1 MYRGHKVTEES
12 GFSLVEVVAALVI
25 FSIVTLSLTAFF
37 INSMD
42 YAKGNQNKTVMVNLA
57 RNALVYLEKQPF
69 DEIKE
74 YFIPVDSTI
83 EGEDEITC
91 ELTTGCPPKVSKLV
105 SDATVFNEILN
116 PLVNDVRFKLTIE
129 YQRDLHE
136 SDTMLGSSEQE
147 DINMAQLLIPIKVIV
162 EREDGRSGARNRTE
176 VEGYI
181 TNERIRE

>member
-57 RNALVYLEKQPF
+57 RNALVYMEKQKF
-69 DEIKE
+69 DKIET
-74 YFIPVDSTI
+74 YFITD
-83 EGEDEITC
+83 GNEDITC
-91 ELTTGCPPKVSKLV
+91 DLTTGCTPKVSKLV
-105 SDATVFNEILN
+105 SNASVFNEILN

-136 SDTMLGSSEQE
+136 SNTMLGSSEQE
-147 DINMAQLLIPIKVIV
+147 DINMAQLLIPVKVIV

-181 TNERIRE
+181 TSERIRE

>member
-69 DEIKE
+69 DEIKK
-74 YFIPVDSTI
+74 YFITDGKYDI
-83 EGEDEITC
+83 KCD
-91 ELTTGCPPKVSKLV
+91 LTTGCPPEVSKLV
-105 SDATVFNEILN
+105 SNASVFNEILN

-129 YQRDLHE
+129 YQRDLHN
-136 SDTMLGSSEQE
+136 SDTMLSSVKQE
-147 DINMAQLLIPIKVIV
+147 ERNMAQLLFPVNVVV
-162 EREDGRSGARNRTE
+162 EREDGRSGARNTTE

-181 TNERIRE
+181 TSERIR